1 MTLTIN
7 TKNCNVWSSNDQIT
21 NIKNNGKILDN
32 VLDAVGNTPLVRLNK
47 IQIDFGVKCNIYVK
61 PEFLN
66 SGGSLRD
73 RIAVK
78 LIEHAEKNG
87 ILKKDMTIIEVFDNL
102 AMPLAALVKQYKLI
116 VIMPEDVPVEVE
128 VIAKALGTQV
138 VRTNSHLNNFAS
150 KLQKEL
156 IGGIILDESI
166 EAIDEVICEETIEKE
181 ILNSLKDKVD
191 MLVLDDSPFSKGI
204 ANKMQIEIPDI
215 EIIHISNNKTSK
227 HVIVS
232 EKDACNMARRLTKE
246 EGLLCGKVSGQ
257 NVFGALICGKKL
269 RKDQNMVIILPDS
282 LCDYMTH
289 FVDDEWMVKK
299 EFIEQPVYKQIIPS
313 PEHPF
318 KEDIKYHPSYEPSES
333 WKYPKEK
340 DIPNPLKSILVD
352 NILGA
357 IGHTPLV
364 RLNKIPQSM
373 GIEAE
378 ILVKLEYLNPG
389 GSTKDRPAL
398 RMVES
403 AEEEGLLKHTTT
415 IIESTAGN
423 TGLGLALV
431 GCVKNYKTL
440 IVMLEKMSKEKEVV
454 LRALGAD
461 TVRTPNSAPFD
472 SCDSHF
478 GVAIRLNW
486 EMKDSVILDQYTNK
500 ANPQAHYLT
509 TGEEILHACDGKVD
523 MVVAGVGTT
532 GTICGIGKRVKEVI
546 KDCKIIAVD
555 PYGSKISDL
564 SDETNKRYELEGI
577 GNGFRASVIQPEII
591 DRFFRVEDKPSFE
604 MALRLIREEGIL
616 CGGTAGANVYAA
628 LEEAKKLKKGDR
640 VVVILPDGVRNYLTK
655 FVSQDWM
662 KERDYAYPK

>member
-1 MTLTIN
+1 MAPTIN
-7 TKNCNVWSSNDQIT
+7 NKSYNVWTSIDQIT

-47 IQIDFGVKCNIYVK
+47 IPLDSGVECNIYVK

-66 SGGSLRD
+66 AGGCLRD
-73 RIAVK
+73 RIAIK

-87 ILKKDMTIIEVFDNL
+87 VLKKGMTIIEVFDNL
-102 AMPLAALVKQYKLI
+102 AMPVAASVKQYKLI
-116 VIMPEDVPVEVE
+116 VCMSENVPVEVE
-128 VIAKALGTQV
+128 VIAKALGAQV
-138 VRTNSHLNNFAS
+138 VRTNSNLQTVAA
-150 KLQKEL
+150 KLEKE
-156 IGGIILDESI
+156 IVGGIILDESV
-166 EAIDEVICEETIEKE
+166 EAIHDVIFEETLEKE
-181 ILNSLKDKVD
+181 IINSLKGKIE
-191 MLVLDDSPFSKGI
+191 MLVLDDSPFSHGI
-204 ANKMQIEIPDI
+204 AKKMKQELPNVEIVHVTND
-215 EIIHISNNKTSK
+215 KTSK
-227 HVIVS
+227 HIKVS
-232 EKDACNMARRLTKE
+232 DKDSCNMARRLTKE

-257 NVFGALICGKKL
+257 NVFGALMCGKKL
-269 RKDQNMVIILPDS
+269 KKHQNLVVILPDS

-289 FVDDEWMVKK
+289 FVDDDWMVEH
-299 EFIEQPVYKQIIPS
+299 EFMEKPVYNQIVPN

-318 KEDIKYHPSYEPSES
+318 KDDINYDPSLQPSEL

-340 DIPNPLKSILVD
+340 TAPNPLKDTLID

-389 GSTKDRPAL
+389 GSIKDRPAL
-398 RMVES
+398 RMIES
-403 AEEEGLLKHTTT
+403 AKEAGILKHTTT

-431 GCVKNYKTL
+431 GCVQNYKTI
-440 IVMLEKMSKEKEVV
+440 IVMPEKMSKEKEVV
-454 LRALGAD
+454 LKALGAE
-461 TVRTPNSAPFD
+461 TVRTPNSAAFN

-478 GVAIRLNW
+478 GVSIRLHW
-486 EMKDSVILDQYTNK
+486 EIEDSVLLDQFTNK

-509 TGEEILHACDGKVD
+509 TGEEILYACDGRVD
-523 MVVAGVGTT
+523 MVVAGAGTS
-532 GTICGIGKRVKEVI
+532 GTICGIGKRVKEVN
-546 KDCKIIAVD
+546 KGCKIIAVD
-555 PYGSKISDL
+555 PYGSKI
-564 SDETNKRYELEGI
+564 TNPNDDTDRKYELEGI
-577 GNGFRASVIQPEII
+577 GNGFRPSVIEPEII
-591 DRFFRVEDKPSFE
+591 DKFFKVEDKPSFE

-616 CGGTAGANVYAA
+616 CGGTSGANLYAA
-628 LEEAKKLKKGDR
+628 LEEAKTLKKGDR

-662 KERDYAYPK
+662 KERDYSYPK